1 MIGSAEED
9 DGTPTRE
16 FLDGL
21 LRTGDDADPKSL
33 EEMLD
38 GLDPQTQALLAQTN
52 ALIAST
58 QAVSISSTA
67 DPTDLLHGHPD
78 FRDLAVASDASLWE
92 GNPSARSLSSLVFD
106 DICLMCFEARL
117 RPDVPQHAIREA
129 CAAICTRKG
138 LALNSESSSLWQA
151 KRVGGKPEGT
161 HALMR
166 LGVAVD
172 RTRSLVILL
181 VRTKQARSNEFAQ
194 INELAEELATSMKL
208 GLMESGLTLSSLSVD
223 AFQASFDG
231 DEVKEDVQ
239 LDKDYL
245 TDLELMCKS
254 EMTGRQ
260 AVVPMR
266 IQ

>member
-1 MIGSAEED
+1 MLGMGPAKCPWTCFTER
-9 DGTPTRE
+9 PT
-16 FLDGL
+16 
-21 LRTGDDADPKSL
+21 
-33 EEMLD
+33 
-38 GLDPQTQALLAQTN
+38 
-52 ALIAST
+52 
-58 QAVSISSTA
+58 V
-67 DPTDLLHGHPD
+67 
-78 FRDLAVASDASLWE
+78 
-92 GNPSARSLSSLVFD
+92 
-106 DICLMCFEARL
+106 
-117 RPDVPQHAIREA
+117 
-129 CAAICTRKG
+129 
-138 LALNSESSSLWQA
+138 LNSESSSLWQA

-231 DEVKEDVQ
+231 DEVKDDVQ
-239 LDKDYL
+239 LDKVYL
-245 TDLELMCKS
+245 ADLELMCKS

>member
-1 MIGSAEED
+1 M
-9 DGTPTRE
+9 
-16 FLDGL
+16 
-21 LRTGDDADPKSL
+21 
-33 EEMLD
+33 
-38 GLDPQTQALLAQTN
+38 
-52 ALIAST
+52 
-58 QAVSISSTA
+58 
-67 DPTDLLHGHPD
+67 
-78 FRDLAVASDASLWE
+78 
-92 GNPSARSLSSLVFD
+92 
-106 DICLMCFEARL
+106 
-117 RPDVPQHAIREA
+117 
-129 CAAICTRKG
+129 
-138 LALNSESSSLWQA
+138 
-151 KRVGGKPEGT
+151 

-172 RTRSLVILL
+172 RTRLLVILL

-194 INELAEELATSMKL
+194 INHLAEELATSMKL

-231 DEVKEDVQ
+231 DEVKDDVQ

-245 TDLELMCKS
+245 ADLELMCKS